1 MTAWCANQKPNH
13 FLKVLFMFSVYFNYT
28 AMLFPFLLS
37 MLRLI
42 PLYKPFNHDK
52 LCARIVRISTPLIFI
67 YPFLFC
73 FPLVVALGECRQ
85 LQGSYQFG
93 AIYIYYD
100 RSLFNLKQA
109 ITLFLNVIF
118 WFLVSTVTNGILYAK
133 LRKLRKTTSV
143 KLQRA
148 ELSLTFLTF
157 SMLSAYITNLAFVS
171 FIYILADYSTIRLPS
186 TGILTSWCSSQQPN
200 HGLKIL
206 YFLSVYLNYI
216 ALLFPFLLSILRSL
230 PVFYPIRVS
239 ELCARI
245 VRIGTPIMFIYP
257 FLFCFPLFPALGD
270 CRQLLGSYPFG
281 SIYIYWS
288 QSLFDAV
295 AIFHPSS
302 SVYLVAIRPYG
313 NDCDFVLVPWIFYST
328 HPIFKIEKTESNGT
342 ARRVL
347 TL

>member
-1 MTAWCANQKPNH
+1 MNNETIHGKSDYLNYEFDLFTLP
-13 FLKVLFMFSVYFNYT
+13 VLFAAIPILYILPTICVVIRIIRVYIDHVFMKKDEIINPHVFSV
-28 AMLFPFLLS
+28 
-37 MLRLI
+37 
-42 PLYKPFNHDK
+42 
-52 LCARIVRISTPLIFI
+52 IV
-67 YPFLFC
+67 
-73 FPLVVALGECRQ
+73 
-85 LQGSYQFG
+85 LQF
-93 AIYIYYD
+93 
-100 RSLFNLKQA
+100 
-109 ITLFLNVIF
+109 VI
-118 WFLVSTVTNGILYAK
+118 
-133 LRKLRKTTSV
+133 
-143 KLQRA
+143 
-148 ELSLTFLTF
+148 
-157 SMLSAYITNLAFVS
+157 S

>member
-157 SMLSAYITNLAFVS
+157 SMLSAYITNLAFVVF
-171 FIYILADYSTIRLPS
+171 FIFWPA
-186 TGILTSWCSSQQPN
+186 TS
-200 HGLKIL
+200 
-206 YFLSVYLNYI
+206 
-216 ALLFPFLLSILRSL
+216 A
-230 PVFYPIRVS
+230 
-239 ELCARI
+239 
-245 VRIGTPIMFIYP
+245 
-257 FLFCFPLFPALGD
+257 
-270 CRQLLGSYPFG
+270 
-281 SIYIYWS
+281 
-288 QSLFDAV
+288 
-295 AIFHPSS
+295 
-302 SVYLVAIRPYG
+302 YLVALRPYG
-313 NDCDFVLVPWIFYST
+313 NDCDFVLVPWLFYFT
-328 HPIFKIEKTESNGT
+328 HPIFKQNRQSRASPATF
-342 ARRVL
+342 
-347 TL
+347 